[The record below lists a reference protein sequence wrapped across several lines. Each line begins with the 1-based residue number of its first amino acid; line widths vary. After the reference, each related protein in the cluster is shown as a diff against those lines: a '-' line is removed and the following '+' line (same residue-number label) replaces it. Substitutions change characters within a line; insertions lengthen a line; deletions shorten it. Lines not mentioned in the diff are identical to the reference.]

1 MLYHFHYIITL
12 KWRSASTVLDLFYYR
27 LDNMRKSTYRL
38 IGVYKIIPSEASFV
52 NAARYHGEP
61 YLLDEKG
68 RFTGEI
74 DWGNYQNLA
83 LLEFQVSGTFTMNDL
98 LKIEQGDQAPYM
110 AFYLDPSG
118 NKCVDENQAI
128 RRNGRR
134 VCFFIHFLDTTRPI
148 IVDDRE
154 IKLLPIQDLPERLI
168 PFTHYLPVD

>member
-1 MLYHFHYIITL
+1 LG
-12 KWRSASTVLDLFYYR
+12 
-27 LDNMRKSTYRL
+27 KSTYRL
-38 IGVYKIIPSEASFV
+38 VGVYKIIPSEASFV
-52 NAARYHGEP
+52 NAARYHECDD
-61 YLLDEKG
+61 LIDEKG

-98 LKIEQGDQAPYM
+98 MKISQGDQVPYLE
-110 AFYLDPSG
+110 FYLDPSG

-134 VCFFIHFLDTTRPI
+134 VCFFMHFLDTKKPLVIDKQKITLTAM
-148 IVDDRE
+148 E
-154 IKLLPIQDLPERLI
+154 DLPERLI

>member
-1 MLYHFHYIITL
+1 M
-12 KWRSASTVLDLFYYR
+12 K
-27 LDNMRKSTYRL
+27 NMHKSTYRL

-52 NAARYHGEP
+52 NAARYHEDP

-83 LLEFQVSGTFTMNDL
+83 LLEFQVSGSFTMNDL
-98 LKIEQGDQAPYM
+98 MKISQGDQAPYM
-110 AFYLDPSG
+110 AYYLDPRG
-118 NKCVDENQAI
+118 EKCVDENQAI

-134 VCFFIHFLDTTRPI
+134 VCFFMHFLDTTRPLI
-148 IVDDRE
+148 IDNQKV
-154 IKLLPIQDLPERLI
+154 ILTAMQALPDRLI